1 MHPVLAARLREAL
14 AFGAGTLDTV
24 HTTVACKKC
33 NRYLDDPA
41 VRVMPEARYRD
52 LASLIEHARQVASQ
66 VYSAPSAPCAC
77 GNRTSIIAVDY
88 HAWHSAM
95 GRDLVVRCHR
105 RLFSIEVELLWWNET
120 HGHVSAAPLTEKQR
134 HAVRRDACFRAIRAT
149 AERSGIRSAIP
160 QIEEA
165 LPHFRG
171 DPDLLSYGAQLLAA
185 GRADLLATIA
195 LSHVALR
202 RADADGHFWLA
213 MALYHDVTRGAL
225 PPARLTDVET
235 CLHKALAIAPDHPD
249 AGRALDELKRA

>member
-1 MHPVLAARLREAL
+1 MREAL
-14 AFGAGTLDTV
+14 VFGAGTLDTV
-24 HTTVACKKC
+24 HPTVACRKC
-33 NRYLDDPA
+33 NRFLPDPA
-41 VRVMPEARYRD
+41 VRVMTASGYRD
-52 LASLIEHARQVASQ
+52 LAGLIEHARAVAAQ

-77 GNRTSIIAVDY
+77 GSRTHVIAVDY

-105 RLFSIEVELLWWNET
+105 RMFAIDIELLWYSGT
-120 HGHVSAAPLTEKQR
+120 DGYVAAAPLTERQR
-134 HAVRRDACFRAIRAT
+134 HIVRRDACFRAIRAT
-149 AERSGIRSAIP
+149 VERAGIRAAIP

-165 LPHFRG
+165 IPQFRG
-171 DPDLLSYGAQLLAA
+171 DPDLLGYGAQLLAA

-225 PPARLTDVET
+225 PTARLTEVET
-235 CLHKALAIAPDHPD
+235 CLAKALAIAPDHAD
-249 AGRALDELKRA
+249 AGRALDELKRSRAC